1 MTEHPLK
8 KYRAD
13 HGLTQ
18 EDFANELGVW
28 PLTVSRW
35 ETFKRTPR
43 LQDAKRI
50 SEKTGIP
57 VAELLT
63 AEAQ

>member
-8 KYRAD
+8 KYRTERGITQAVLAD
-13 HGLTQ
+13 
-18 EDFANELGVW
+18 ELGVW

-35 ETFKRTPR
+35 ERFDRTP
-43 LQDAKRI
+43 LLKDAKRI

-57 VAELLT
+57 VAELLM